1 VDRTRRRALGEILR
15 LRPLIPHPSV
25 RGASAVSQL
34 AAFIRQRIRHVS
46 RRQPLE
52 KNSSGA
58 SVPPIEGRA
67 IHPPHR
73 LVGGQTPLNRAG
85 IVMAMTPN
93 LAPPAGAT
101 LVGEWDNIGAAF
113 RAFDGPEWRIKHAAD
128 HGQRA
133 DIVVSVIGLQ
143 YADGHALCK
152 IIIDC
157 PDTPVITSAEA
168 LKLAGALMAA
178 AGAAEASG
186 WA

>member
-1 VDRTRRRALGEILR
+1 MRQKSVISDRATTENPMRDRIL
-15 LRPLIPHPSV
+15 
-25 RGASAVSQL
+25 
-34 AAFIRQRIRHVS
+34 
-46 RRQPLE
+46 
-52 KNSSGA
+52 
-58 SVPPIEGRA
+58 
-67 IHPPHR
+67 
-73 LVGGQTPLNRAG
+73 
-85 IVMAMTPN
+85 
-93 LAPPAGAT
+93 
-101 LVGEWDNIGAAF
+101 GAAF

-157 PDTPVITSAEA
+157 PDTPVVTSAEA
-168 LKLAGALMAA
+168 LKLAGALIAA